1 MKDSYGDFLSRQI
14 RDYLKAFVR
23 IKFVVVVP
31 LFPVGKFGNIMQIGY
46 PLRRLSGREGPTFE
60 TSGRNLHF
68 SSDIMCR

>member
-46 PLRRLSGREGPTFE
+46 PVRLFTGVIPDVRSGG
-60 TSGRNLHF
+60 
-68 SSDIMCR
+68 SDF